1 MCDKCEHDDRVP
13 DPLTSYLTEIL
24 PVAPTEVLE
33 NILNMSVTE
42 LFIRTP
48 KGKFQDML
56 FDFSTRMLEAF
67 DENEHPEMMAP
78 VFKERDRNLA
88 HAEEHNMEAQ
98 GTEELSAILNQQGV
112 LDDDQAY
119 GNYL

>member
-1 MCDKCEHDDRVP
+1 MCDRCEHGDRVL

-33 NILNMSVTE
+33 DILNMSVTE

-48 KGKFQDML
+48 KGKFQDVL
-56 FDFSTRMLEAF
+56 FSFSTRMLEVF
-67 DENEHPEMMAP
+67 DEDEHPEMMAP

-88 HAEEHNMEAQ
+88 HVEKHDMEAR
-98 GTEELSAILNQQGV
+98 GTEELSAILNKQGV